1 VRRPSAVKGTKGFGG
16 PRPAASHVAEEA
28 DADLTSCEPVRPR
41 NAPAQTDHAEF
52 YAAAVYG
59 TILAASLIAVFREEH
74 DSPET
79 IALALLGTMAVFWL
93 AHAWSAILGERIHAG
108 HGLGHRRAIAIA
120 RSEWPLV
127 ESAFAPAIVLV
138 LGWTGLIGDKTSE
151 TLALAACIIQLFAWG
166 FAVGRQAYHTW
177 WAALLAGLGDGLLGL
192 GLVWLE
198 ITVVH

>member
-1 VRRPSAVKGTKGFGG
+1 MRTRT
-16 PRPAASHVAEEA
+16 
-28 DADLTSCEPVRPR
+28 RPR
-41 NAPAQTDHAEF
+41 SDHADF

-59 TILAASLIAVFREEH
+59 SILAASLIAVFREKH

-79 IALALLGTMAVFWL
+79 IAFALLGTMAVFWL

-108 HGLGHRRAIAIA
+108 HGIGRYRALAIA

-127 ESAFAPAIVLV
+127 EAAFAPAIVLL
-138 LGWTGLIGDKTSE
+138 LGWTGLIADKTSE
-151 TLALAACIIQLFAWG
+151 TLALAACIVQLFAWG
-166 FAVGRQAYHTW
+166 FAVGRTAYHAW
-177 WAALLAGLGDGLLGL
+177 WGAVLAGLGDGLLGL